1 MKPRCI
7 RLPTIRISPKIAIG
21 GGVRKY
27 GKGAVKSGSHRE
39 EVKGRLRLHEWD
51 RFDIDKQHDET
62 SGKPLACRTAS
73 TNPKLVQA
81 TAGARKRPFILGRGW
96 PSRSPRRGGE
106 GRLWHGPGFLV
117 FKSMTSTTLT
127 GSSIGRLAG
136 GPVRLSWLRS
146 GNWRKSARSA

>member
-21 GGVRKY
+21 GGVRNY

-62 SGKPLACRTAS
+62 SA
-73 TNPKLVQA
+73 
-81 TAGARKRPFILGRGW
+81 FILGRGL
-96 PSRSPRRGGE
+96 P
-106 GRLWHGPGFLV
+106 
-117 FKSMTSTTLT
+117 
-127 GSSIGRLAG
+127 
-136 GPVRLSWLRS
+136 
-146 GNWRKSARSA
+146 